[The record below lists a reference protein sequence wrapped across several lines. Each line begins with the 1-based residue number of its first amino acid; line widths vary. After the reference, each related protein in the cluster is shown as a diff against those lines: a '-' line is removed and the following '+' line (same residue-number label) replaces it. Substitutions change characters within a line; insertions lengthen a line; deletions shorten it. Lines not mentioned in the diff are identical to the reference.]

1 MTYIVFV
8 DLDNTLIQSLDN
20 GQEYRKVY
28 EQALARDNTSHMD
41 QRMLALRKNRAERW
55 DSALPFPYYGPQAR
69 VAVRDGAEKFLKD
82 LSEDCELHILTS
94 ADSEY
99 ARNALMSAKLDC
111 YIDKVLS
118 VREEF
123 DVSWV
128 SGKPWVL
135 IDDLEAPMYKLNRL
149 PARCWGHLELLNT
162 HFVNCDMFTIGQIDV
177 RPLDFY
183 VPLVRDKLTCQALSS

>member
-28 EQALARDNTSHMD
+28 EKALERDNSSSID
-41 QRMLALRKNRAERW
+41 QRMLALRKNRAEQW
-55 DSALPFPYYGPQAR
+55 DKALPFPYYGPQAR
-69 VAVRDGAEKFLKD
+69 VAVREGAEKFLKD

-99 ARNALMSAKLDC
+99 ARNALMSAKLDS
-111 YIDKVLS
+111 YIDKVMS

-149 PARCWGHLELLNT
+149 PSRCWGHLELLNT

-183 VPLVRDKLTCQALSS
+183 VPLVRDKLTCQALSN